1 MDAKLIQPSLRKTEK
16 QQLTAVWLYF
26 LFGGDSALFNISA
39 IMNGSSSIE
48 ILCFKSPHK
57 KHRQAAKRYGQ
68 AEKIQ
73 LDNKN
78 VILQFKNK

>member
-1 MDAKLIQPSLRKTEK
+1 MNRYNNIKAMLLL
-16 QQLTAVWLYF
+16 QQ
-26 LFGGDSALFNISA
+26 
-39 IMNGSSSIE
+39 
-48 ILCFKSPHK
+48 
-57 KHRQAAKRYGQ
+57 RYGQ